1 MIKAV
6 KGNIILLGLTDEN
19 LRRLQANQPIKFNT
33 KELGIGDFEVIILHG
48 KDEDSITDLIAPMIG
63 PKTKIII

>member
-6 KGNIILLGLTDEN
+6 KDNIVILGLTDEN
-19 LRRLQANQPIKFNT
+19 LKRLTNNQPIKFNT
-33 KELGIGDFEVIILHG
+33 KELGIGDFEVFILHG
-48 KDEDSITDLIAPMIG
+48 ENEDKITDLLVPLIG